1 MKNGKKQARGI
12 FMVDKISASDAA
24 ETEKSEGP
32 TLVEKFVIRLPAGL
46 RDQIKQVSE
55 QNRRSMNSEIL
66 MMIEGHLHS
75 QLQHEMIAANP
86 DDGFAPGKRAE
97 EDLKGVLEAMPA
109 DKKEALLKLLV

>member
-1 MKNGKKQARGI
+1 MT
-12 FMVDKISASDAA
+12 DKMSAA
-24 ETEKSEGP
+24 EAAEKTKNDGP

-46 RDQIKQVSE
+46 RDQIKQISE

-75 QLQHEMIAANP
+75 QLQNEMIAANP

-97 EDLKGVLEAMPA
+97 EDLKGMLEALPA